1 MTKRDKYLFTQGAD
15 VLVGETVKRQNK
27 RVKDAAVWMVASAMD
42 KIKWGMACGTCMRMA
57 AMARA
62 ASGGLGGVE

>member
-15 VLVGETVKRQNK
+15 GLVGETVKRQNK
-27 RVKDAAVWMVASAMD
+27 RVKDAAVWMVASAMG
-42 KIKWGMACGTCMRMA
+42 KIKWGMAWGTWMRMA

-62 ASGGLGGVE
+62 ASGRLGGVE